1 MWKWIKAFRA
11 GRFCIQNKPRAGVVF
26 VGRIGRIEYKKKFKA
41 HPMGCA
47 FLRGAAVSPARW
59 RVYVRDALL
68 IILGSAVFAVGV
80 DCFEVPNGLAA
91 GGVTGLA
98 TLFYALAGAAGFYLP
113 VGMQTIV
120 MNVFLLL
127 LVIRSGNRG
136 YIVRTIAGIIA
147 CGLFTDALVPV
158 LPVLGN
164 GDLLLCSLW
173 GGVITGIGLGLVFRT
188 GGNTGGTDIVA
199 QLIAKRLGVPLG
211 TSVMLVDGAII
222 ALSAPVFSIEN
233 ALYAAIAMYICG
245 KVIDAVVDGPRAERA
260 AYIISERHAEIANA
274 IMYDLNRG
282 CTELQARGVWSGN
295 DRPVLFCVLGRSQT
309 PRLKQIVSEADP
321 EAIVIISEVH
331 EAFGEGFGSI
341 EG

>member
-1 MWKWIKAFRA
+1 M
-11 GRFCIQNKPRAGVVF
+11 
-26 VGRIGRIEYKKKFKA
+26 
-41 HPMGCA
+41 
-47 FLRGAAVSPARW
+47 SPARW

-98 TLFYALAGAAGFYLP
+98 TVFYALAGAAGFYLP

-199 QLIAKRLGVPLG
+199 QLIAKRLGMPLG
-211 TSVMLVDGAII
+211 TAVMLVDGAII

-233 ALYAAIAMYICG
+233 ALYAAVAMYICG

>member
-1 MWKWIKAFRA
+1 
-11 GRFCIQNKPRAGVVF
+11 
-26 VGRIGRIEYKKKFKA
+26 
-41 HPMGCA
+41 MGE
-47 FLRGAAVSPARW
+47 SRW
-59 RVYVRDALL
+59 RVRLRDLAL
-68 IILGSAVFAVGV
+68 IVAGSAIFAVGV

-91 GGVTGLA
+91 GGITGLA
-98 TLFYALAGAAGFYLP
+98 TVFYALAEAVGVYLP

-127 LVIRSGNRG
+127 LVIKSGNRG
-136 YIVRTIAGIIA
+136 YVVRTVIGIIA
-147 CGLFTDALVPV
+147 CGVFTDAFVPF

-164 GDLLLCSLW
+164 GDLLLCALW

-188 GGNTGGTDIVA
+188 GGNTGGTDIIS
-199 QLIAKRLGVPLG
+199 QLLAKKLSIPVG
-211 TSVMLVDGAII
+211 TAMIVVDGLVI
-222 ALSAPVFSIEN
+222 ALSAPVFSVEN

-245 KVIDAVVDGPRAERA
+245 KVIDAVIDGPRSERA

-295 DRPVLFCVLGRSQT
+295 DRPVLFCVLGRNQV
-309 PRLKQIVSEADP
+309 PLLKQVVAEEDP
-321 EAIVIISEVH
+321 EAIVFISEVH

-341 EG
+341 TG

>member
-1 MWKWIKAFRA
+1 
-11 GRFCIQNKPRAGVVF
+11 
-26 VGRIGRIEYKKKFKA
+26 
-41 HPMGCA
+41 MGE
-47 FLRGAAVSPARW
+47 SRW
-59 RVYVRDALL
+59 RVRLRDLAL
-68 IILGSAVFAVGV
+68 IVAGSAIFAVGV

-91 GGVTGLA
+91 GGITGLA
-98 TLFYALAGAAGFYLP
+98 TVFYALAEAVGVYLP

-127 LVIRSGNRG
+127 LVIKSGNRG
-136 YIVRTIAGIIA
+136 YIVRTVIGIIA
-147 CGLFTDALVPV
+147 CGVFTDALVPF

-164 GDLLLCSLW
+164 GDLLLCALW

-188 GGNTGGTDIVA
+188 GGNTGGTDIIS
-199 QLIAKRLGVPLG
+199 QLLAKKLSIPVG
-211 TSVMLVDGAII
+211 TAMIVVDGLVI
-222 ALSAPVFSIEN
+222 ALSAPVFSVEN

-245 KVIDAVVDGPRAERA
+245 KVIDAVIDGPRSERA

-295 DRPVLFCVLGRSQT
+295 DRPVLFCVLGRNQV
-309 PRLKQIVSEADP
+309 PLLKQVVAEEDP
-321 EAIVIISEVH
+321 EAIVFISEVH

-341 EG
+341 TG

>member
-1 MWKWIKAFRA
+1 
-11 GRFCIQNKPRAGVVF
+11 
-26 VGRIGRIEYKKKFKA
+26 
-41 HPMGCA
+41 MGE
-47 FLRGAAVSPARW
+47 SRW
-59 RVYVRDALL
+59 RVRLRDLAL
-68 IILGSAVFAVGV
+68 IVAGSAIFAVGV

-91 GGVTGLA
+91 GGITGLA
-98 TLFYALAGAAGFYLP
+98 TVFYALAEAVGVYLP

-127 LVIRSGNRG
+127 LVIKSGNRG
-136 YIVRTIAGIIA
+136 YIVRTVIGIIA
-147 CGLFTDALVPV
+147 CGVFTDAFVPF

-164 GDLLLCSLW
+164 GDLLLCALW

-188 GGNTGGTDIVA
+188 GGNTGGTDIIS
-199 QLIAKRLGVPLG
+199 QLLAKKLSIPVG
-211 TSVMLVDGAII
+211 TAMIVVDGLVI
-222 ALSAPVFSIEN
+222 ALSAPVFSVEN

-245 KVIDAVVDGPRAERA
+245 KVIDAVIDGPRSERA

-295 DRPVLFCVLGRSQT
+295 DRPVLFCVLGRNQV
-309 PRLKQIVSEADP
+309 PLLKQVVAEEDP
-321 EAIVIISEVH
+321 EAIVFISEVH

>member
-1 MWKWIKAFRA
+1 
-11 GRFCIQNKPRAGVVF
+11 
-26 VGRIGRIEYKKKFKA
+26 
-41 HPMGCA
+41 MGE
-47 FLRGAAVSPARW
+47 SRW
-59 RVYVRDALL
+59 RVRLRDLAL
-68 IILGSAVFAVGV
+68 IVAGSAIFAVGV

-91 GGVTGLA
+91 GGITGLA
-98 TLFYALAGAAGFYLP
+98 TVFYALAEAVGVYLP

-127 LVIRSGNRG
+127 LVIKSGNRG
-136 YIVRTIAGIIA
+136 YIVRTVIGIIA
-147 CGLFTDALVPV
+147 CGVFTDAFVPF

-164 GDLLLCSLW
+164 GDLLLCALW

-188 GGNTGGTDIVA
+188 GGNTGGTDIIS
-199 QLIAKRLGVPLG
+199 QLLAKKLSIPVG
-211 TSVMLVDGAII
+211 TAMIVVDGLVI
-222 ALSAPVFSIEN
+222 ALSAPVFSVEN

-245 KVIDAVVDGPRAERA
+245 KVIDAVIDGPRSERA

-295 DRPVLFCVLGRSQT
+295 DRPVLFCVLGRNQV
-309 PRLKQIVSEADP
+309 PLLKQVVAEEDP
-321 EAIVIISEVH
+321 EAIVFISEIH

-341 EG
+341 TG

>member
-1 MWKWIKAFRA
+1 
-11 GRFCIQNKPRAGVVF
+11 
-26 VGRIGRIEYKKKFKA
+26 
-41 HPMGCA
+41 MGE
-47 FLRGAAVSPARW
+47 SRW
-59 RVYVRDALL
+59 RVRLRDLAL
-68 IILGSAVFAVGV
+68 IVAGSAIFAVGV

-91 GGVTGLA
+91 GGITGLA
-98 TLFYALAGAAGFYLP
+98 TVLYALAESVGVYLP

-127 LVIRSGNRG
+127 LVIKSGNRG
-136 YIVRTIAGIIA
+136 YIVRTVIGIIA
-147 CGLFTDALVPV
+147 CGVFTDAFVPF

-164 GDLLLCSLW
+164 GDLLLCALW

-188 GGNTGGTDIVA
+188 GGNTGGTDIIS
-199 QLIAKRLGVPLG
+199 QLLAKKLSIPVG
-211 TSVMLVDGAII
+211 TAMIVVDGLVI
-222 ALSAPVFSIEN
+222 ALSAPVFSVEN

-245 KVIDAVVDGPRAERA
+245 KVIDAVIDGPRSERA

-295 DRPVLFCVLGRSQT
+295 DRPVLFCVLGRNQV
-309 PRLKQIVSEADP
+309 PLLKQVVAEEDP
-321 EAIVIISEVH
+321 EAIVFISEVH

-341 EG
+341 TG

>member
-1 MWKWIKAFRA
+1 MGESRW
-11 GRFCIQNKPRAGVVF
+11 GV
-26 VGRIGRIEYKKKFKA
+26 R
-41 HPMGCA
+41 
-47 FLRGAAVSPARW
+47 LR
-59 RVYVRDALL
+59 DLAL
-68 IILGSAVFAVGV
+68 IVAGSAIFAVGV

-91 GGVTGLA
+91 GGITGLA
-98 TLFYALAGAAGFYLP
+98 TVFYALAEAVGVYLP

-127 LVIRSGNRG
+127 LVIKSGNRG
-136 YIVRTIAGIIA
+136 YIVRTVIGIIA
-147 CGLFTDALVPV
+147 CGVFTDAFVPF

-164 GDLLLCSLW
+164 GDLLLCALW

-188 GGNTGGTDIVA
+188 GGNTGGTDIIS
-199 QLIAKRLGVPLG
+199 QLLAKKLSIPVG
-211 TSVMLVDGAII
+211 TAMIVVDGLVI
-222 ALSAPVFSIEN
+222 ALSAPVFSVEN

-245 KVIDAVVDGPRAERA
+245 KVIDAVIDGPRSERA

-295 DRPVLFCVLGRSQT
+295 DRPVLFCVLGRNQV
-309 PRLKQIVSEADP
+309 PLLKQVVAEEDP
-321 EAIVIISEVH
+321 EAIVFISEVH

-341 EG
+341 TG

>member
-1 MWKWIKAFRA
+1 
-11 GRFCIQNKPRAGVVF
+11 
-26 VGRIGRIEYKKKFKA
+26 
-41 HPMGCA
+41 MGE
-47 FLRGAAVSPARW
+47 SRW
-59 RVYVRDALL
+59 RVRLRDLAL
-68 IILGSAVFAVGV
+68 IVAGSAIFAVGV

-91 GGVTGLA
+91 GGITGLA
-98 TLFYALAGAAGFYLP
+98 TVFYALAEAVGVYLP

-127 LVIRSGNRG
+127 LVIKSGNRG
-136 YIVRTIAGIIA
+136 YIVRTVIGIIA
-147 CGLFTDALVPV
+147 CGVFTDAFVPF

-164 GDLLLCSLW
+164 GDLLLCALW

-188 GGNTGGTDIVA
+188 GGNTGGTDIIS
-199 QLIAKRLGVPLG
+199 QLLAKRLSIPVG
-211 TSVMLVDGAII
+211 TAMIVVDGLVI
-222 ALSAPVFSIEN
+222 ALSAPVFSVEN

-245 KVIDAVVDGPRAERA
+245 KVIDAVIDGPRSERA

-295 DRPVLFCVLGRSQT
+295 DRPVLFCVLGRNQV
-309 PRLKQIVSEADP
+309 PLLKQVVAEEDP
-321 EAIVIISEVH
+321 EAIVFISEVH

-341 EG
+341 TG

>member
-1 MWKWIKAFRA
+1 
-11 GRFCIQNKPRAGVVF
+11 
-26 VGRIGRIEYKKKFKA
+26 
-41 HPMGCA
+41 MGE
-47 FLRGAAVSPARW
+47 SRW
-59 RVYVRDALL
+59 RVRLRDLAL
-68 IILGSAVFAVGV
+68 IVAGSAIFAVGV

-91 GGVTGLA
+91 GGITGLA
-98 TLFYALAGAAGFYLP
+98 TVFYALAEAVGVYLP

-127 LVIRSGNRG
+127 LVIKSGNRG
-136 YIVRTIAGIIA
+136 YIVRTVIGIIA
-147 CGLFTDALVPV
+147 CGVFTDAFVPF

-164 GDLLLCSLW
+164 GDLLLCALW

-188 GGNTGGTDIVA
+188 GGNTGGTDIIS
-199 QLIAKRLGVPLG
+199 QLLAKKLSIPVG
-211 TSVMLVDGAII
+211 TAMIVVDGLVI
-222 ALSAPVFSIEN
+222 ALSAPVFSVEN

-245 KVIDAVVDGPRAERA
+245 KVIDAVIDGPRSERA

-295 DRPVLFCVLGRSQT
+295 DRPVLFCVLGRNQI
-309 PRLKQIVSEADP
+309 PLLKQVVAEEDP
-321 EAIVIISEVH
+321 EAIVFISEVH

-341 EG
+341 TG

>member
-1 MWKWIKAFRA
+1 M
-11 GRFCIQNKPRAGVVF
+11 
-26 VGRIGRIEYKKKFKA
+26 
-41 HPMGCA
+41 
-47 FLRGAAVSPARW
+47 SPARW

-98 TLFYALAGAAGFYLP
+98 TVFYALADAAGFYLP

-199 QLIAKRLGVPLG
+199 QLIAKRLGVPLNG
-211 TSVMLVDGAII
+211 VKT
-222 ALSAPVFSIEN
+222 APTAQRDTVIVGLNNAGFTVRQIERYTGIGKSTVSRIVR
-233 ALYAAIAMYICG
+233 ARARTAM
-245 KVIDAVVDGPRAERA
+245 RA
-260 AYIISERHAEIANA
+260 
-274 IMYDLNRG
+274 G
-282 CTELQARGVWSGN
+282 GN
-295 DRPVLFCVLGRSQT
+295 V
-309 PRLKQIVSEADP
+309 A
-321 EAIVIISEVH
+321 
-331 EAFGEGFGSI
+331 
-341 EG
+341 

>member
-1 MWKWIKAFRA
+1 
-11 GRFCIQNKPRAGVVF
+11 
-26 VGRIGRIEYKKKFKA
+26 
-41 HPMGCA
+41 MGE
-47 FLRGAAVSPARW
+47 SRW
-59 RVYVRDALL
+59 RVRLRDLAL
-68 IILGSAVFAVGV
+68 IVAGSAIFAVGV

-91 GGVTGLA
+91 GGIMGLA
-98 TLFYALAGAAGFYLP
+98 TVFYALAEAVGVYLP

-127 LVIRSGNRG
+127 LVIKSGNRG
-136 YIVRTIAGIIA
+136 YIVRTVIGIIA
-147 CGLFTDALVPV
+147 CGVFTDAFVPF

-164 GDLLLCSLW
+164 GDLLLCALW

-188 GGNTGGTDIVA
+188 GGNTGGTDIIS
-199 QLIAKRLGVPLG
+199 QLLAKKLSIPVG
-211 TSVMLVDGAII
+211 TAMIVVDGLVI
-222 ALSAPVFSIEN
+222 ALSAPVFSVEN

-245 KVIDAVVDGPRAERA
+245 KVIDAVIDGPRSERA

-295 DRPVLFCVLGRSQT
+295 DRPVLFCVLGRNQV
-309 PRLKQIVSEADP
+309 PLLKQVVAEEDP
-321 EAIVIISEVH
+321 EAIVFISEVH

-341 EG
+341 TG

>member
-1 MWKWIKAFRA
+1 
-11 GRFCIQNKPRAGVVF
+11 
-26 VGRIGRIEYKKKFKA
+26 
-41 HPMGCA
+41 MGE
-47 FLRGAAVSPARW
+47 SRW
-59 RVYVRDALL
+59 RVRLRDLAL
-68 IILGSAVFAVGV
+68 IVAGSAIFAVGV

-91 GGVTGLA
+91 GGITGLA
-98 TLFYALAGAAGFYLP
+98 TVFYALAEAVGVYLP

-127 LVIRSGNRG
+127 LVIKSGNRG
-136 YIVRTIAGIIA
+136 YIVRTVIGIIA
-147 CGLFTDALVPV
+147 CGVFTDAFVPF

-164 GDLLLCSLW
+164 GDLLLCALW

-188 GGNTGGTDIVA
+188 GGNTGGTDIIS
-199 QLIAKRLGVPLG
+199 QLLAKKLSIPVG
-211 TSVMLVDGAII
+211 TAMIVVDGLVI

-245 KVIDAVVDGPRAERA
+245 KVIDAVIDGPRSERA

-295 DRPVLFCVLGRSQT
+295 DRPVLFCVLGRNQV
-309 PRLKQIVSEADP
+309 PLLKQVVAEEDP
-321 EAIVIISEVH
+321 EAIVFISEVH

-341 EG
+341 TG

>member
-1 MWKWIKAFRA
+1 M
-11 GRFCIQNKPRAGVVF
+11 
-26 VGRIGRIEYKKKFKA
+26 
-41 HPMGCA
+41 
-47 FLRGAAVSPARW
+47 SPARW

-98 TLFYALAGAAGFYLP
+98 TVFYALAGAAGFYLP

-173 GGVITGIGLGLVFRT
+173 GG
-188 GGNTGGTDIVA
+188 
-199 QLIAKRLGVPLG
+199 
-211 TSVMLVDGAII
+211 S
-222 ALSAPVFSIEN
+222 
-233 ALYAAIAMYICG
+233 
-245 KVIDAVVDGPRAERA
+245 
-260 AYIISERHAEIANA
+260 
-274 IMYDLNRG
+274 
-282 CTELQARGVWSGN
+282 
-295 DRPVLFCVLGRSQT
+295 
-309 PRLKQIVSEADP
+309 
-321 EAIVIISEVH
+321 
-331 EAFGEGFGSI
+331 
-341 EG
+341 

>member
-1 MWKWIKAFRA
+1 
-11 GRFCIQNKPRAGVVF
+11 
-26 VGRIGRIEYKKKFKA
+26 
-41 HPMGCA
+41 MGE
-47 FLRGAAVSPARW
+47 SRW
-59 RVYVRDALL
+59 RVRLRDLAL
-68 IILGSAVFAVGV
+68 IVAGSAIFAVGV

-91 GGVTGLA
+91 GGITGLA
-98 TLFYALAGAAGFYLP
+98 TVLYALAEAVGVYLP

-127 LVIRSGNRG
+127 LVIKSGNRG
-136 YIVRTIAGIIA
+136 YIVRTVIGIIA
-147 CGLFTDALVPV
+147 CGVFTDAFVLF

-164 GDLLLCSLW
+164 GDLLLCALW

-188 GGNTGGTDIVA
+188 GGNTGGTDIIS
-199 QLIAKRLGVPLG
+199 QLLAKKLSIPVG
-211 TSVMLVDGAII
+211 TAMIVVDGLVI
-222 ALSAPVFSIEN
+222 ALSAPVFSVEN

-245 KVIDAVVDGPRAERA
+245 KVIDAVIDGPRSERA

-295 DRPVLFCVLGRSQT
+295 DRPVLFCVLGRNQV
-309 PRLKQIVSEADP
+309 PLLKQVVAEEDP
-321 EAIVIISEVH
+321 EAIVFISEVH

-341 EG
+341 TG

>member
-1 MWKWIKAFRA
+1 
-11 GRFCIQNKPRAGVVF
+11 
-26 VGRIGRIEYKKKFKA
+26 
-41 HPMGCA
+41 MGE
-47 FLRGAAVSPARW
+47 SRW
-59 RVYVRDALL
+59 RVRLRDLAL
-68 IILGSAVFAVGV
+68 IVAGSAIFAVGV

-91 GGVTGLA
+91 GGITGLA
-98 TLFYALAGAAGFYLP
+98 TVFYALAEAVGVYLP

-127 LVIRSGNRG
+127 LVIKSGNRG
-136 YIVRTIAGIIA
+136 YIVRTVIGIIA
-147 CGLFTDALVPV
+147 CGVFTDAFVPF

-164 GDLLLCSLW
+164 GDLLLCALW

-188 GGNTGGTDIVA
+188 GGNTGGTDIIS
-199 QLIAKRLGVPLG
+199 QLLAKKLSIPVG
-211 TSVMLVDGAII
+211 TAMIVVDDLVI
-222 ALSAPVFSIEN
+222 ALSAPVFSVEN

-245 KVIDAVVDGPRAERA
+245 KVIDAVIDGPRSERA

-295 DRPVLFCVLGRSQT
+295 DRPVLFCVLGRNQV
-309 PRLKQIVSEADP
+309 PLLKQVVAEEDP
-321 EAIVIISEVH
+321 EAIVFISEVH

-341 EG
+341 TG

>member
-1 MWKWIKAFRA
+1 
-11 GRFCIQNKPRAGVVF
+11 
-26 VGRIGRIEYKKKFKA
+26 
-41 HPMGCA
+41 MGE
-47 FLRGAAVSPARW
+47 SRW
-59 RVYVRDALL
+59 RVRLRDLAL
-68 IILGSAVFAVGV
+68 IVAGSAIFAVGV

-91 GGVTGLA
+91 GGITGLA
-98 TLFYALAGAAGFYLP
+98 TVFYALAEAVGVYLP

-127 LVIRSGNRG
+127 LVIKSGNRG
-136 YIVRTIAGIIA
+136 YIVRTVIGIIA
-147 CGLFTDALVPV
+147 CGVFTDAFVPF

-164 GDLLLCSLW
+164 GDLLLCALW

-188 GGNTGGTDIVA
+188 GGNTGGTDIIS
-199 QLIAKRLGVPLG
+199 QLLAKKLSIPVG
-211 TSVMLVDGAII
+211 TAMIVVDGLVI
-222 ALSAPVFSIEN
+222 ALSAPVFSVEN

-245 KVIDAVVDGPRAERA
+245 KVIDAVIDGPRSERA

-295 DRPVLFCVLGRSQT
+295 DRPVLFCVLGRSQV
-309 PRLKQIVSEADP
+309 PLLKQVVAEEDP
-321 EAIVIISEVH
+321 EAIVFISEVH

-341 EG
+341 TG

>member
-1 MWKWIKAFRA
+1 
-11 GRFCIQNKPRAGVVF
+11 
-26 VGRIGRIEYKKKFKA
+26 
-41 HPMGCA
+41 MGE
-47 FLRGAAVSPARW
+47 SRW
-59 RVYVRDALL
+59 RVRLRDLAL
-68 IILGSAVFAVGV
+68 IVAGSAIFAMGV

-91 GGVTGLA
+91 GGITGLA
-98 TLFYALAGAAGFYLP
+98 TVFYALAEAVGVYLP

-127 LVIRSGNRG
+127 LVIKSGNRG
-136 YIVRTIAGIIA
+136 YIVRTVIGIIA
-147 CGLFTDALVPV
+147 CGVFTDAFVPF

-164 GDLLLCSLW
+164 GDLLLCALW

-188 GGNTGGTDIVA
+188 GGNTGGTDIIS
-199 QLIAKRLGVPLG
+199 QLLAKKLSIPVG
-211 TSVMLVDGAII
+211 TAMIVVDGLVI
-222 ALSAPVFSIEN
+222 ALSAPVFSVEN

-245 KVIDAVVDGPRAERA
+245 KVIDAVIDGPRSERA

-295 DRPVLFCVLGRSQT
+295 DRPVLFCVLGRNQV
-309 PRLKQIVSEADP
+309 PLLKQVVAEEDP
-321 EAIVIISEVH
+321 EAIVFISEVH

-341 EG
+341 TG

>member
-1 MWKWIKAFRA
+1 
-11 GRFCIQNKPRAGVVF
+11 
-26 VGRIGRIEYKKKFKA
+26 
-41 HPMGCA
+41 MGE
-47 FLRGAAVSPARW
+47 SRW
-59 RVYVRDALL
+59 RVRLRDLAL
-68 IILGSAVFAVGV
+68 IVAGSAIFAVGV

-91 GGVTGLA
+91 GGITGLA
-98 TLFYALAGAAGFYLP
+98 TVFYALAEAVGVYLP

-127 LVIRSGNRG
+127 LVIKSGNRG
-136 YIVRTIAGIIA
+136 YIVRTVIGIIA
-147 CGLFTDALVPV
+147 CGVFTDAFVPF

-164 GDLLLCSLW
+164 GDLLLCALW

-188 GGNTGGTDIVA
+188 GGNTGGTDIIS
-199 QLIAKRLGVPLG
+199 QLLAKKLSIPVG
-211 TSVMLVDGAII
+211 TAMIVVDGLVI
-222 ALSAPVFSIEN
+222 ALSAPVFSVEN

-245 KVIDAVVDGPRAERA
+245 KVIDAVIDGPRSERA
-260 AYIISERHAEIANA
+260 AFIISERHAEIANA